1 MVPEKILSIA
11 YHCFTLRIKRQAKKK
26 VCQMDETDV
35 ESVVD
40 FWYEYQGSIPR
51 HPARTH
57 WASSAET
64 LESTR

>member
-11 YHCFTLRIKRQAKKK
+11 YHCFTLRIKRQAKEK

-40 FWYEYQGSIPR
+40 FWYEYHGSIP
-51 HPARTH
+51 
-57 WASSAET
+57 
-64 LESTR
+64 